1 MTVGRSSSPTHQI
14 GAAAEQLAAQFLR
27 AQGWQVVAE
36 NFHCQ
41 SGEIDLIVRPNSAE
55 QLLVFVE
62 VRSRK
67 RAAFGG
73 AMASVTAA
81 KQRKLYQTA
90 AYFLQ
95 VHPEFGAFDCRFDV
109 IAVQLA
115 ASPVQFEWIVA
126 AFVGVS

>member
-14 GAAAEQLAAQFLR
+14 GAVAEQLAAQFLQ

-36 NFHCQ
+36 NFHCRR
-41 SGEIDLIVRPNSAE
+41 GEIDLIIRPNDAQ

-67 RAAFGG
+67 PSQFADAIS
-73 AMASVTAA
+73 SVTVA
-81 KQRKLYQTA
+81 KQRKLYKAA

-95 VHPEFGAFDCRFDV
+95 THAEFSEFECRFDV
-109 IAVQLA
+109 IAVHL
-115 ASPVQFEWIVA
+115 SVTPVQFEWIPA
-126 AFVGVS
+126 AFMGV

>member
-14 GAAAEQLAAQFLR
+14 GAAAEQLAAQFLL

-36 NFHCQ
+36 NFHCRC
-41 SGEIDLIVRPNSAE
+41 GEIDLIIRPNDAQ

-67 RAAFGG
+67 RTQFADAIS
-73 AMASVTAA
+73 SVTVA
-81 KQRKLYQTA
+81 KQRKLYKTA

-95 VHPEFGAFDCRFDV
+95 TRAEFSKFDCRFDV
-109 IAVQLA
+109 IAVQLF
-115 ASPVQFEWIVA
+115 ASPVQFEWIPA
-126 AFVGVS
+126 AFMGV

>member
-14 GAAAEQLAAQFLR
+14 GAAAEQLAAQFLQT
-27 AQGWQVVAE
+27 QGWQVIAE
-36 NFHCQ
+36 NFHCPL
-41 SGEIDLIVRPNSAE
+41 GEVDLIVRPNSAE
-55 QLLVFVE
+55 RLLVFVE

-67 RAAFGG
+67 RGVFGD
-73 AMASVTAA
+73 AISSVTAA

-95 VHPEFGAFDCRFDV
+95 THPEFAEFDCRFDV

-126 AFVGVS
+126 AFMGIS